1 MPDFFLSCPDKL
13 GSSRGSAPE
22 GHLYPAVL
30 FVYTQEQ
37 VTAGAL
43 LSRAGLSRTF
53 NLLKLELI
61 NPGIEPSSPTLQTDS
76 LPSEPPGKSLW

>member
-43 LSRAGLSRTF
+43 LSR
-53 NLLKLELI
+53 E
-61 NPGIEPSSPTLQTDS
+61 
-76 LPSEPPGKSLW
+76 